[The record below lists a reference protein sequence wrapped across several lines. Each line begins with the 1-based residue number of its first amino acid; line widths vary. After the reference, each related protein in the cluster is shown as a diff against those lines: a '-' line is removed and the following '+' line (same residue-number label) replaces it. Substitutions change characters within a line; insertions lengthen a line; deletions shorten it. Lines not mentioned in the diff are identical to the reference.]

1 MIVENDSHN
10 LIIKSIEMSN
20 TSSPDFSEL
29 SRHITKTIVKT
40 EKKNHGIYFTPP
52 DRIRKSVQFLAPYLD
67 DIHEVLEPACGT
79 CEYITHLRE
88 VKPDINITGLEI
100 HPTIFEAIQ
109 HFQNEKT
116 NLLQADF
123 LTHQFPHK
131 YDLIIGNPPYLV
143 LKKDRVLSKYYNFF
157 EGRPNLFILFVIR
170 SLELLNPGGIISF
183 VLPKNF
189 LNCLYYDKTRKH
201 LVKNYLILDIVDC
214 STDKYLDT
222 QQDTIILVIRNQ
234 NPGNQNRVFSFPISD
249 YTILGTQ
256 ENIASL
262 KSLYEGSSTL
272 HNLGF
277 QVNVG
282 NVVWNECKKELT
294 DDTSQTLLVYSSDIN
309 KQNKLEI
316 KTYTNE
322 AKKNYIKRKGSTLPL
337 LVINRGYGVGSYN
350 FNYCI
355 LNENSSQPY
364 LVENHL
370 ICIKNTCPLP
380 KKELI
385 KKYKK
390 IIASFENEKCQ
401 EFIKLYFGN
410 NAMNTTELCK
420 ILPIYDI

>member
-1 MIVENDSHN
+1 M
-10 LIIKSIEMSN
+10 
-20 TSSPDFSEL
+20 
-29 SRHITKTIVKT
+29 
-40 EKKNHGIYFTPP
+40 
-52 DRIRKSVQFLAPYLD
+52 
-67 DIHEVLEPACGT
+67 LEPACGT
-79 CEYITHLRE
+79 CEYITHLQE
-88 VKPDINITGLEI
+88 VKPDVNITGLEI

-234 NPGNQNRVFSFPISD
+234 NPGNHNRVFSFPISD

-282 NVVWNECKKELT
+282 NVVWNQCKKELT

-316 KTYTNE
+316 KEYKNE
-322 AKKNYIKRKGSTLPL
+322 VKKNYIKRKGSTLPL

-355 LNENSSQPY
+355 LNENSAQPY